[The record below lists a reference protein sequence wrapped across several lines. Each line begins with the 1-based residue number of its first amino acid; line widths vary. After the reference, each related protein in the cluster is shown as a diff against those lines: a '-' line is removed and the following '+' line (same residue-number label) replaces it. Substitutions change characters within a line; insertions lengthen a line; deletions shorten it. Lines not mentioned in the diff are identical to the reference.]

1 MIRNHWRRFRGKLR
15 RTQSVDV
22 LQSVPT
28 NDVTNRMRRQLDD
41 ALQQAY
47 GSHWRTPRVEQLGSA
62 IQLQQKRVNENE
74 HDGAALFALLVLR
87 GPLATR
93 AQEQM
98 DKHPQGFRN
107 KEARVLELIDFN
119 DAFVSTVLA
128 LREEE
133 RAGFVEQMQHEI
145 ASFCKQVGARM
156 FSDEQW
162 DAITRGLSREIAVYL
177 GAIKEGFH
185 VRMTSRRED
194 AMGVDMVIM
203 DRDSGRSLNVDVKTP
218 SSYRYRLQD
227 LVREGRMDEQS
238 AAQADIDGYAKEI
251 NGHGDEAVRVTLM
264 RVDPNEV
271 GDIEGFEFVRPDM
284 LARQLREM
292 FSS

>member
-15 RTQSVDV
+15 RTQSIDV
-22 LQSVPT
+22 LQAVPT

-251 NGHGDEAVRVTLM
+251 NGHGDDAVRVTLM

>member
-1 MIRNHWRRFRGKLR
+1 MLRNHWRRFRGKSR

-22 LQSVPT
+22 LEPVPT
-28 NDVTNRMRRQLDD
+28 NDITNRMRRQLDD
-41 ALQQAY
+41 ALQQGY
-47 GSHWRTPRVEQLGSA
+47 GPHWRTPRVEQLGSA

-74 HDGAALFALLVLR
+74 HDAAALFALLVLR

-133 RAGFVEQMQHEI
+133 RVGFVQQMQHEI
-145 ASFCKQVGARM
+145 AQFCKQVGARM

-227 LVREGRMDEQS
+227 LVREGRMSEQA

-251 NGHGDEAVRVTLM
+251 NGHGDDAVRVTLM

-284 LARQLREM
+284 LARQLREL
-292 FSS
+292 FAG